1 MFDLRC
7 HFTDFHIITHK
18 AHKLENIRVA
28 EQENEHF
35 SPYYY
40 SKMSETEIGDASART
55 QIIQYNNRPER

>member
-35 SPYYY
+35 SPY

-55 QIIQYNNRPER
+55 QIIQYNRPER